1 MRDKYYQNSL
11 DFARKLDEEDPLR
24 EFRNKFYIPKVNGKE
39 AIYFCG
45 NSLGLQPQTVKE
57 KIEQELKDWA
67 ELGVDAHENALSPW
81 LTYHRGVTKETAKI
95 VGAKPLEVVMMNSLT
110 VNLHLMLTSFYRPT
124 NKRYKILTEAG
135 AFSSDQYAIESQ
147 VRLHGIDTKKAIIE
161 VKPRKGEYTIRTE
174 DVVESINQN
183 KKELAL
189 VLFGGINYY
198 TGQAFDLEVITKAA
212 HKAGAKAGFD
222 LAHAAGNVLL
232 KLHNWEVD
240 FAVWCTYKYLNAGPG
255 GVGGLF
261 VHEKYADKNLPR
273 MAGWWGH
280 NEQDR
285 FMMKK
290 GFKAMPGAEGW
301 QLSNAPILSMAAYKA
316 SAQLFVQ
323 AGMAKLVK
331 KSQMLTGFMEYLITT
346 ECKLPSAF
354 SSEDDFYTIRIIT
367 PKEERER
374 GCQLS
379 ILVKKNGK
387 KLFNR
392 LIKENF
398 VVDWRSPEVIR
409 VAPVPLYNTFEEVY
423 KFSVAL
429 TDVCCHE

>member
-1 MRDKYYQNSL
+1 MVYQNSIG
-11 DFARKLDEEDPLR
+11 FACKLDEQDPLK
-24 EFRNKFYIPKVNGKE
+24 EFRHKFFIPKPNGKE
-39 AIYFCG
+39 TIYLCG
-45 NSLGLQPQTVKE
+45 NSLGLQPKIVKE
-57 KIEQELKDWA
+57 TIEQELKDWA
-67 ELGVDAHENALSPW
+67 ELGVEAHEYAKNPW
-81 LTYHRGVTKETAKI
+81 ITYHRTVTKETAKV

-110 VNLHLMLTSFYRPT
+110 VNLHLMLTSFYRPDK
-124 NKRYKILTEAG
+124 KRYKIITEAG

-147 VRLHGIDTKKAIIE
+147 VKLHGLNPKKAIIE
-161 VKPRKGEYTIRTE
+161 IKPRKGEYTIRTKDILE
-174 DVVESINQN
+174 CIDEH

-189 VLFGGINYY
+189 VLFGGVNYY
-198 TGQAFDLEVITKAA
+198 TGQAFDLEAITKAS
-212 HKAGAKAGFD
+212 HKAGAVAGFD
-222 LAHAAGNVLL
+222 LAHSAGNVSL
-232 KLHNWEVD
+232 KLHEWNVD

-261 VHEKYADKNLPR
+261 VHEKYADKKLPR

-316 SAQLFVQ
+316 SITIFAE
-323 AGMAKLVK
+323 AGMTRLVK
-331 KSQMLTGFMEYLITT
+331 KSHMLTSFMEYLITT
-346 ECKLPSAF
+346 ECKLPSEF
-354 SSEDDFYTIRIIT
+354 NSKDDYYTIRVIT
-367 PKEERER
+367 PKEDSQR

-379 ILVKKNGK
+379 ILIKKNGD

-392 LIKENF
+392 LKKENF
-398 VVDWRSPEVIR
+398 VVDWRSPGVIR

-423 KFSVAL
+423 KFSKAL
-429 TDVCCHE
+429 TEVCCHE

>member
-1 MRDKYYQNSL
+1 MVYQNSL
-11 DFARKLDEEDPLR
+11 EFARKLDEQDPLK
-24 EFRNKFYIPKVNGKE
+24 EFRHKFFIPPINGKDT
-39 AIYFCG
+39 IYLCG
-45 NSLGLQPQTVKE
+45 NSLGLQPKSVKE
-57 KIEQELKDWA
+57 TIEQELKDWA
-67 ELGVDAHENALSPW
+67 QLAVEAHEKAKNPW
-81 LTYHRGVTKETAKI
+81 ITYHRIITKETAKI

-110 VNLHLMLTSFYRPT
+110 VNLHLMLTSFYRPDK
-124 NKRYKILTEAG
+124 KRYKIITEAG

-147 VRLHGIDTKKAIIE
+147 AKLHGLDPKKAVIE
-161 VKPRKGEYTIRTE
+161 IKPRKGEYTIRTKDILE
-174 DVVESINQN
+174 CID
-183 KKELAL
+183 KHRKELAL

-198 TGQAFDLEVITKAA
+198 TGQAFDMEAITKAT
-212 HKAGAKAGFD
+212 HKAGAVAGFD
-222 LAHAAGNVLL
+222 LAHSAGNVLL
-232 KLHNWEVD
+232 KLHDWQVD

-261 VHEKYADKNLPR
+261 VHEKYANKNLPR

-316 SAQLFVQ
+316 SATIFAE

-331 KSQMLTGFMEYLITT
+331 KSRMLTGFMEYLITT

-354 SSEDDFYTIRIIT
+354 NAEHEYYTIRIIT
-367 PKEERER
+367 PKQESER

-379 ILVKKNGK
+379 ILVGKNGE

-392 LIKENF
+392 LKKDF
-398 VVDWRSPEVIR
+398 VIDWRSPGVIR
-409 VAPVPLYNTFEEVY
+409 VAPVPLYNTFEDVY
-423 KFSVAL
+423 KFSKAL
-429 TDVCCHE
+429 TEVCCHQ